1 MLPLFLPPTN
11 KHMEATLTKPQASVK
26 NRTIRRVAVLGSGI
40 MGSRIAAHFA
50 NIGVDVLLLDIVPA
64 EPNEA
69 EKAKGLTTESPLVR
83 NRIVS
88 DAFQAMLKASPASLY
103 SPKFADRI
111 KLGNFDDNLKE
122 IGTCDWVIEVV
133 VERLNIKRSVYE
145 RVEQFRKPGTL
156 ITSNTSG
163 IPMHLL
169 TEGRS
174 DDFRRNFCGTHFF
187 NPPRYLRLL
196 EIIPGPDTDPAIVD
210 FLMNYGDL
218 YLGKTTVL
226 GKDTPGFIA
235 NRLGIQSLIQTI
247 RVAEELGLSV
257 EAVDKLTGPVVGRP
271 KSGTFRL
278 SDVVGL
284 DTTVNV
290 AGSLVQMEHDESR
303 ASFEL
308 PASVQKLMENKW
320 LGDKTGQG
328 YYKKTKDE
336 KGQTQILALDLNTYE
351 YKPSEKVKF
360 STLESTKT
368 IDNLKKRFPVLIE
381 GKDKAGEFYRKTFAD
396 GFQYATHRIPEI
408 SDELYRIDAAITAGF
423 GWQLGLFETWDAIGL
438 KKGLTLIEAQG
449 KKPAQ
454 WVYDMIDAG
463 FDSFYKV
470 ENGKRQYYD
479 IPTKSYKAV
488 PGAEVFTILENLS
501 NNIVWKN
508 AGANIIDLGDGILN
522 VEFRSKMN
530 TFGQEVSEA
539 LNKGISLAEKDFRGL
554 VVGNDSTDAFSAGA
568 NLATLFMF
576 AVEQEFDEVNLMIA
590 QFQKLI
596 TRLRYSSIPVVVA
609 PHTLTLGGGCE
620 AVLHA
625 DRVVAHSESYIGLV
639 EVGVG
644 LIPAGGGT
652 KEMAARASDLYQS
665 GDPELNILQSVYM
678 NIATAKVSTSAQEA
692 REMNYLRSTDQIVL
706 NRNRLLSEAK
716 QAAIELAD
724 NGYTQPKPR
733 TDIKVQGK
741 TGIALFR
748 AGVTAMHMGRYISD
762 HDRKIADK
770 LAYVICGGDLSSP
783 QNVSEQYL
791 LDLEREA
798 FLSLTGEKKTLE
810 RIQSLLTGGKPLR
823 N

>member
-1 MLPLFLPPTN
+1 
-11 KHMEATLTKPQASVK
+11 MEETLTKPQTSVK

-83 NRIVS
+83 NRIVN
-88 DAFQAMLKASPASLY
+88 DAFQTMLKANPASLY

-122 IGTCDWVIEVV
+122 IASYDWVIEVV

-145 RVEQFRKPGTL
+145 RVEQYRKPGTL

-169 TEGRS
+169 AEGRS
-174 DDFRRNFCGTHFF
+174 EDFRRNFCGTHFF

-196 EIIPGPDTDPAIVD
+196 EIIPGPDTDPAVVD

-218 YLGKTTVL
+218 FLGKTTVL
-226 GKDTPGFIA
+226 CKDTPGFIA

-290 AGSLVQMEHDESR
+290 AGNLVRMEHDESR

-328 YYKKTKDE
+328 YYKKTKNA

-360 STLESTKT
+360 ATLENTKA

-438 KKGLTLIEAQG
+438 KKGLDMIEAQG

-454 WVYDMIDAG
+454 WVYDMLDAG

-470 ENGKRQYYD
+470 EKGKRQYYD
-479 IPTKSYKAV
+479 IPTKSYKV
-488 PGAEVFTILENLS
+488 IPGAEVFTILENLS

-625 DRVVAHSESYIGLV
+625 DRVVAHAESYIGLV

-692 REMNYLRSTDQIVL
+692 REMNYLRATDQIVL
-706 NRNRLLSEAK
+706 NRSRLLSEAK

>member
-1 MLPLFLPPTN
+1 M
-11 KHMEATLTKPQASVK
+11 K
-26 NRTIRRVAVLGSGI
+26 NRIIRRVAVLGSGI

-50 NIGVDVLLLDIVPA
+50 NIGADVLLLDIVPK
-64 EPNEA
+64 EPNPA
-69 EKAKGLTTESPLVR
+69 EQAKGLTTDSPAVR
-83 NRIVS
+83 NRIVN
-88 DAFQAMLKASPASLY
+88 DAFQSMLKASPASLY
-103 SPKFADRI
+103 SSKFAERI
-111 KLGNFDDNLKE
+111 KLGNFDDNLKD
-122 IGTCDWVIEVV
+122 IAGYDWVIEVV
-133 VERLNIKRSVYE
+133 VERLDVKRSVYE

-174 DDFRRNFCGTHFF
+174 DDFRRNFAGTHFF

-196 EIIPGPDTDPAIVD
+196 EIIPSPDTDPAVVD

-247 RVAEELGLSV
+247 RVAEDMGLTV
-257 EAVDKLTGPVVGRP
+257 EEVDKLTGPVVGRP

-290 AGSLVQMEHDESR
+290 AGNLVRMEHDEAR
-303 ASFEL
+303 LSFEL
-308 PASVQKLMENKW
+308 PQSVQKLMENKW

-328 YYKKTKDE
+328 YYKKSKDASGKTE
-336 KGQTQILALDLNTYE
+336 ILALDLKTFE

-360 STLESTKT
+360 ATLESTKA
-368 IDNLKKRFPVLIE
+368 IDNLKKRFPVLIA
-381 GKDKAGEFYRKTFAD
+381 GSDKAGEFYRRTLAD
-396 GFQYATHRIPEI
+396 GFTYATYRIPEI

-423 GWQLGLFETWDAIGL
+423 GWQLGLFETWDAIGVR
-438 KKGLTLIEAQG
+438 KGLEMIEAQG
-449 KKPAQ
+449 QKPAP
-454 WVYDMIDAG
+454 WVYEMLDAG
-463 FDSFYKV
+463 FDQFYKV
-470 ENGKRQYYD
+470 DGGKRQYYD
-479 IPTKSYKAV
+479 IPTKSYKAI
-488 PGAEVFTILENLS
+488 PGVEQFIILENLS
-501 NNIVWKN
+501 NGLVWKN
-508 AGANIIDLGDGILN
+508 AGAAIYDIGDGILN
-522 VEFRSKMN
+522 LEFRSKMN
-530 TFGQEVSEA
+530 TFGTEVSEGLTKA
-539 LNKGISLAEKDFRGL
+539 ISMAEKDFRGL
-554 VVGNDSTDAFSAGA
+554 VVGNDSTEAFSAGA
-568 NLATLFMF
+568 NLGTLFMY

-596 TRLRYSSIPVVVA
+596 MRLRYSAIPVVVA

-625 DRVVAHSESYIGLV
+625 DRAVAHAESYIGLV

-665 GDPELNILQSVYM
+665 GDPELNILQNIFM

-692 REMNYLRSTDQIVL
+692 REMNYLRATDQIVL
-706 NRNRLLSEAK
+706 NRSRLLYEAK

-724 NGYTQPKPR
+724 NGYTQPKMR
-733 TDIKVQGK
+733 TDIKVQGR
-741 TGIALFR
+741 TGIALFK
-748 AGVTAMHMGRYISD
+748 AGLTTMRMGRYISD
-762 HDRKIADK
+762 HDMKIADK
-770 LAYVICGGDLSSP
+770 LAYVICGGDLTSP
-783 QNVSEQYL
+783 QVVSEQYL

-810 RIQSLLTGGKPLR
+810 RIQSLLAGGKPVR